1 MQRCKTVPVKE
12 TRYSDEEKCT
22 TELKEECM
30 SVEVQKM
37 KEVEW
42 PTEVRKH
49 QHSAGRRVTS
59 QVSTLEM

>member
-49 QHSAGRRVTS
+49 QHSAG
-59 QVSTLEM
+59 